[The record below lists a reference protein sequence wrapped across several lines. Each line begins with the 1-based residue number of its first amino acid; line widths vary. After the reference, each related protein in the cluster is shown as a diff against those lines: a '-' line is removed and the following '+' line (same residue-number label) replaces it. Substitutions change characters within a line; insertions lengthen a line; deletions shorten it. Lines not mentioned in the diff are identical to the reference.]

1 MTFAEAEQ
9 RFRFLEDQRRRGVL
23 SVEQYRA
30 ELAQLR
36 VTDSWGRL
44 WMLQEQTGQW
54 FVFHEG
60 QWRASQ
66 PPQQAPPPPPSP
78 LPQAQ
83 PAPSQGYVQSQ
94 GQLPVSAQGYV
105 QPQAQQPA
113 SPQGYVQQQ
122 ARPTPQQAY
131 AAPGQIPS
139 QGAQAPTEKG
149 GGCGK
154 WLLYAL
160 AWLVIWVII
169 AVVIYFVADQ
179 EPLAVAGVGLAA
191 AISFSLMVVM
201 LSSHWEGTI
210 VDIRIEKHR
219 VSDNDGDGSWHWQE
233 ITYAY
238 IRRTNGK
245 VKKERAM
252 PNWDIGDRLEKR
264 RGEGQIRHYPHG

>member
-9 RFRFLEDQRRRGVL
+9 RFRFLEDQRQRGVL
-23 SVEQYRA
+23 TIEHYRA

-36 VTDSWGRL
+36 VTDPWGRL

-66 PPQQAPPPPPSP
+66 PPQQASSSPPAPA
-78 LPQAQ
+78 PQASYSPSAGYQ
-83 PAPSQGYVQSQ
+83 SQAPHPAPVQQ
-94 GQLPVSAQGYV
+94 NY
-105 QPQAQQPA
+105 QPQPRPVQQPA
-113 SPQGYVQQQ
+113 QYP
-122 ARPTPQQAY
+122 
-131 AAPGQIPS
+131 APG
-139 QGAQAPTEKG
+139 AQPPAEKG

-154 WLLYAL
+154 WLLYFL
-160 AWLVIWVII
+160 AWIVIWTIV

-179 EPLAVAGVGLAA
+179 DLMAVAGVGLAA
-191 AISFSLMVVM
+191 VISFILMIAM

-210 VDIRIEKHR
+210 VDIRMEKHR
-219 VSDNDGDGSWHWQE
+219 VSDNDDDGSWHWE
-233 ITYAY
+233 TITYAY
-238 IRRTNGK
+238 VRRSNGK

-252 PNWDIGDRLEKR
+252 PNWDVGDRLEKR

>member
-23 SVEQYRA
+23 SLDQYRT

-36 VTDSWGRL
+36 VTDPWGRL

-66 PPQQAPPPPPSP
+66 PPQQAPSVPPPPPAQVFSP
-78 LPQAQ
+78 SQAPYSSSAGYQPQVPQQ
-83 PAPSQGYVQSQ
+83 PAP
-94 GQLPVSAQGYV
+94 AQAYY
-105 QPQAQQPA
+105 QPQ
-113 SPQGYVQQQ
+113 SQ
-122 ARPTPQQAY
+122 ARP
-131 AAPGQIPS
+131 AAQPPM
-139 QGAQAPTEKG
+139 QGAYPQAEKS

-154 WLLYAL
+154 WLLYL
-160 AWLVIWVII
+160 VLWVVIWAII
-169 AVVIYFVADQ
+169 AVVVYFVADQ
-179 EPLAVAGVGLAA
+179 EPMAVAGVGLAA
-191 AISFSLMVVM
+191 VISFILMIAM

-210 VDIRIEKHR
+210 VDIRMEKQR
-219 VSDNDGDGSWHWQE
+219 VSDNDGDGSWHWE
-233 ITYAY
+233 TITYAY
-238 IRRTNGK
+238 VRRSNGK

-252 PNWDIGDRLEKR
+252 SNWDVGDRLEKR